1 MNKTEL
7 IKAVAAKT
15 GASQAAAANCV
26 AAVFDSI
33 TDAMKAGETVSLIG
47 FGTFGTKTVAERT
60 GRNPKTGEEIKIA
73 AHTAP
78 YFKAGKGLKDSVAE

>member
-26 AAVFDSI
+26 AAVLDSI

-47 FGTFGTKTVAERT
+47 FGTFGVKEVAERT

-73 AHTAP
+73 AHKAP